1 MRPMPDF
8 LNTGPADAPSRLL
21 LAHGAGALMTSPFME
36 TISALLA
43 ERGVAVTRFEFS
55 YMAAR
60 RDGGKRR
67 PPPKAETLIGEFEA
81 AIAEARAL
89 PGSQQRLFIG
99 GKSMGGRVAS
109 MIADT
114 AFETGSV
121 SGLICLGYPFHPPGK
136 PDQLRTSHLA
146 QLACPTLIIQGERD
160 PFGSRSE
167 VEAMSLSKAIGFL
180 WAADGDH
187 DLGPRGASGFTR
199 KGNLSA
205 AADAIADFM
214 GRIGKE

>member
-8 LNTGPADAPSRLL
+8 LNTGPADAPCRLL
-21 LAHGAGALMTSPFME
+21 LAHGAGAPMTSPFME

-109 MIADT
+109 TIADT
-114 AFETGSV
+114 AFATGSV

>member
-1 MRPMPDF
+1 MPDF
-8 LNTGPADAPSRLL
+8 LNTGPADAASRLL
-21 LAHGAGALMTSPFME
+21 LAHGAGAPMTSPFME

-43 ERGVAVTRFEFS
+43 ERGVSVTRFEFS

-60 RDGGKRR
+60 RNGGKRR
-67 PPPKAETLIGEFEA
+67 PPPKTETLMGEFEA

-89 PGSQQRLFIG
+89 TGSQQRLFIG

-114 AFETGSV
+114 AFGSG
-121 SGLICLGYPFHPPGK
+121 SIRGLVCLGYPFHPPGK
-136 PDQLRTSHLA
+136 PDQLRTAHLA

-167 VEAMSLSKAIGFL
+167 VEAMSLSKAIDFL

-199 KGNLSA
+199 KGNLAA

>member
-1 MRPMPDF
+1 MPDF
-8 LNTGPADAPSRLL
+8 LNTGPADAASRLL
-21 LAHGAGALMTSPFME
+21 LAHGAGAPMTSPFME
-36 TISALLA
+36 TICALLA
-43 ERGVAVTRFEFS
+43 ERGVSVTRFEFS

-60 RDGGKRR
+60 RNGGKRR
-67 PPPKAETLIGEFEA
+67 PPPKAETLMGEFEA

-89 PGSQQRLFIG
+89 TGSQQRLFIG
-99 GKSMGGRVAS
+99 GKSLGGRVAS

-114 AFETGSV
+114 AFGSG
-121 SGLICLGYPFHPPGK
+121 SIRGLVCLGYPFHPPGK
-136 PDQLRTSHLA
+136 PDQLRTAHLA

-167 VEAMSLSKAIGFL
+167 VEAMSLSKAIDFL
-180 WAADGDH
+180 WAVDGDH

-199 KGNLSA
+199 KGNLTA
-205 AADAIADFM
+205 AADTIADFM

>member
-8 LNTGPADAPSRLL
+8 LNTGPADAPCRLL
-21 LAHGAGALMTSPFME
+21 LAHGAGAPMTSPFME

-99 GKSMGGRVAS
+99 GKSMGGRVAA
-109 MIADT
+109 MLAGVEDCPQRVRGCVCI
-114 AFETGSV
+114 
-121 SGLICLGYPFHPPGK
+121 GYPLHPPSQ
-136 PDQLRTSHLA
+136 PDKLRLA
-146 QLACPTLIIQGERD
+146 PLLEARRPVLVCQGERD
-160 PFGSRSE
+160 VFGTRAE
-167 VEAMSLSKAIGFL
+167 IETMDWPEHMSWQFL
-180 WAADGDH
+180 ADGSH
-187 DLGPRGASGFTR
+187 DLGPTGRSEATL
-199 KGNLSA
+199 KGNIDRA
-205 AADAIADFM
+205 AKAVRAFM
-214 GRIGKE
+214 ASQPLR